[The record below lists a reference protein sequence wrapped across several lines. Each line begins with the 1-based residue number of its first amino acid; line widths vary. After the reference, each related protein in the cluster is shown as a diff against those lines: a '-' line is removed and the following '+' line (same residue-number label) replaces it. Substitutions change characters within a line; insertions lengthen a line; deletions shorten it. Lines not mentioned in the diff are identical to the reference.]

1 MQFSHIY
8 IKKLFGLYDY
18 KINLFYD
25 SEDKITILTGP
36 NGYGKTTILTIINK
50 LNPRELFYFYLLKFE
65 YIEVGMTDGSCINI
79 YQKYIGKEKEQKN
92 TENGSD
98 IKLDSEKEVRFE
110 WTDSEKNVVSFFVY
124 NTQNINKAQGKSL
137 YQLYLFDGSEN
148 DYNEK
153 ELINNRRFNEIIAN
167 SLKQDIFLMQ
177 LEGIKSDFIKAN
189 RIYNEINEK
198 DKDLPIQRIKKSLQN
213 ILTSAN
219 KEFLEQSQRIEKK
232 FINDILSCDN
242 SIIEENQYNEMAK
255 VVTDKCNDLIKF
267 RLTDKIEI
275 PSYVESK
282 SYLLYAYIRSLNE
295 KFDKFGNLPDKLN
308 LFEKLINSKKFANKR
323 ISFSPQHGFRIV
335 SDTGEFLDESL
346 LSSGEQNE
354 IVLLYKLIFE
364 ISDNSTLLIDEPEN
378 SLHVAW
384 QSVFLDDVKEIARIK
399 KLQVIVSTH
408 SITIVSNGEENTI
421 DLFYLLNN

>member
-8 IKKLFGLYDY
+8 IKKQFGLYDY
-18 KINLFYD
+18 KLNLFYD
-25 SEDKITILTGP
+25 SEDKLTILTGP

-65 YIEVGMTDGSCINI
+65 YIEVGITDGSCINI
-79 YQKYIGKEKEQKN
+79 CQKYIKKEKEQKK

-98 IKLDSEKEVRFE
+98 IKLDSDKEVRFE
-110 WTDSEKNVVSFFVY
+110 WTDSEKNIVSFFVY
-124 NTQNINKAQGKSL
+124 NTQNINKAQRKSL
-137 YQLYLFDGSEN
+137 YQLYLYDGSEN

-153 ELINNRRFNEIIAN
+153 GLINNRRFNENIAH
-167 SLKQDIFLMQ
+167 SLGQGTFLMQ

-198 DKDLPIQRIKKSLQN
+198 DKELPIQRIKKSLKD
-213 ILTSAN
+213 ILISAN

-242 SIIEENQYNEMAK
+242 SIIEENKYNEMAK

-282 SYLLYAYIRSLNE
+282 SHLLYTYIRSLNE
-295 KFDKFGNLPDKLN
+295 KFDKFGNLPDRLN
-308 LFEKLINSKKFANKR
+308 LFEKLINSKKFANKK
-323 ISFSPQHGFRIV
+323 ISFSPQHGFLIV

-354 IVLLYKLIFE
+354 IILLYKLIFE

-384 QSVFLDDVKEIARIK
+384 QSVFLDDIKEIARIK
-399 KLQVIVSTH
+399 KLQVIISTH
-408 SITIVSNGEENTI
+408 SMTIVSNGEENTI
-421 DLFYLLNN
+421 DLFYLLND

>member
-18 KINLFYD
+18 KLDLFYD
-25 SEDKITILTGP
+25 SEDKLTILTGP

-65 YIEVGMTDGSCINI
+65 RIEVGMMDGSCINI
-79 YQKYIGKEKEQKN
+79 YQKYIEKEKKQKE
-92 TENGSD
+92 TGNGSD

-110 WTDSEKNVVSFFVY
+110 WMDPEKNVVSFFVY
-124 NTQNINKAQGKSL
+124 NTQNIDKAQRRSL
-137 YQLYLFDGSEN
+137 YQLYFSNKSEN
-148 DYNEK
+148 DYDKNE
-153 ELINNRRFNEIIAN
+153 LLNNRQFNENIAH
-167 SLKQDIFLMQ
+167 SLGQGTFLMQ

-198 DKDLPIQRIKKSLQN
+198 AKDLPIQRIKKNLKD

-219 KEFLEQSQRIEKK
+219 KEFLEQSQRIEKR

-242 SIIEENQYNEMAK
+242 SIIEENKYNEMAK

-275 PSYVESK
+275 PSYVENK
-282 SYLLYAYIRSLNE
+282 SYLLYSYIKSLNE

-308 LFEKLINSKKFANKR
+308 LYEKLISSKKFANKK
-323 ISFSPQHGFRIV
+323 ISFSTQHGFLIV

-384 QSVFLDDVKEIARIK
+384 QSVFLDDIKEIARIK
-399 KLQVIVSTH
+399 RLQVIISTH
-408 SITIVSNGEENTI
+408 SITIVSNGEENAI
-421 DLFYLLNN
+421 DLFYLLKN

>member
-18 KINLFYD
+18 KLDLFYD
-25 SEDKITILTGP
+25 SEDKLTIVTGP

-65 YIEVGMTDGSCINI
+65 RIEVGMMDGSCINI
-79 YQKYIGKEKEQKN
+79 YQKYIEKEKKQKE
-92 TENGSD
+92 TGNGSD

-110 WTDSEKNVVSFFVY
+110 WMDSEKNVVSFFVY
-124 NTQNINKAQGKSL
+124 NTQNIDKAQRRSL
-137 YQLYLFDGSEN
+137 YQLYFSNKSEN
-148 DYNEK
+148 DYDKNE
-153 ELINNRRFNEIIAN
+153 LLNNRQFNENIAH
-167 SLKQDIFLMQ
+167 SLGQGTFLMQ

-198 DKDLPIQRIKKSLQN
+198 AKDLPIQRIKKNLKD

-219 KEFLEQSQRIEKK
+219 KEFLEQSQRIEKR

-242 SIIEENQYNEMAK
+242 SIIEENKYNEMAK

-275 PSYVESK
+275 PSYVENK
-282 SYLLYAYIRSLNE
+282 SYLLYSYIKSLNE

-308 LFEKLINSKKFANKR
+308 LFEKLISSKKFANKK
-323 ISFSPQHGFRIV
+323 ISFSPQHGFLIV

-354 IVLLYKLIFE
+354 IILLYKLIFE

-384 QSVFLDDVKEIARIK
+384 QSVFLDDIKEIARIK
-399 KLQVIVSTH
+399 RLQVIISTH
-408 SITIVSNGEENTI
+408 SITIVSSGEENVI
-421 DLFYLLNN
+421 DLFYLLKN

>member
-18 KINLFYD
+18 KLDLFYD
-25 SEDKITILTGP
+25 SEDKLTILTGP

-65 YIEVGMTDGSCINI
+65 RIEVGMMDGSCINI
-79 YQKYIGKEKEQKN
+79 YQKYIEKEKKQKE
-92 TENGSD
+92 TGNGSD

-110 WTDSEKNVVSFFVY
+110 WMDSEKNVVSFFVY
-124 NTQNINKAQGKSL
+124 NTQNIDKAQRRSL
-137 YQLYLFDGSEN
+137 YQLYFSNKSEN
-148 DYNEK
+148 DYDKNE
-153 ELINNRRFNEIIAN
+153 LLNNRQFNENIAH
-167 SLKQDIFLMQ
+167 SLGQGTFLML

-198 DKDLPIQRIKKSLQN
+198 AKDLPIQRIKKNLKD

-219 KEFLEQSQRIEKK
+219 KEFLEQSQRIEKR

-242 SIIEENQYNEMAK
+242 SIIEENKYNEMAK

-275 PSYVESK
+275 PSYVENK
-282 SYLLYAYIRSLNE
+282 SYLLYSYIKSLNE

-308 LFEKLINSKKFANKR
+308 LFEKLISSKKFANKK
-323 ISFSPQHGFRIV
+323 ISFSPQHGFLIV

-354 IVLLYKLIFE
+354 IILLYKLIFE

-384 QSVFLDDVKEIARIK
+384 QSVFLDDIKEIARIK
-399 KLQVIVSTH
+399 RLQVIISTH
-408 SITIVSNGEENTI
+408 SITIVSSGEENVI
-421 DLFYLLNN
+421 DLFYLLKN

>member
-124 NTQNINKAQGKSL
+124 NTQNINKAQRKSL
-137 YQLYLFDGSEN
+137 YQLYLFDSSEN

-198 DKDLPIQRIKKSLQN
+198 DKELPIQRIKKSLKD
-213 ILTSAN
+213 ILISAN

-242 SIIEENQYNEMAK
+242 SIIEENKYNEMAK

-295 KFDKFGNLPDKLN
+295 KFDKFGNLPDRLN

-323 ISFSPQHGFRIV
+323 ILFSPQHGFRIV

>member
-18 KINLFYD
+18 KLDLFYD
-25 SEDKITILTGP
+25 SEDKLTILTGP

-65 YIEVGMTDGSCINI
+65 RIEVGMMDGSCINI
-79 YQKYIGKEKEQKN
+79 YQKYIEKEKKQKE
-92 TENGSD
+92 TGNGSD

-110 WTDSEKNVVSFFVY
+110 WMDPEKNVVSFFVY
-124 NTQNINKAQGKSL
+124 NTQNIDKAQRRSL
-137 YQLYLFDGSEN
+137 YQLYFSNKSEN
-148 DYNEK
+148 DYDKNE
-153 ELINNRRFNEIIAN
+153 LLNNRQFNENIAH
-167 SLKQDIFLMQ
+167 SLGQGTFLMQ

-198 DKDLPIQRIKKSLQN
+198 AKDLPIQRIKKNLKD

-219 KEFLEQSQRIEKK
+219 KEFLEQSQRIEKR

-242 SIIEENQYNEMAK
+242 SIIEENKYNEMAK

-275 PSYVESK
+275 PSYVENK
-282 SYLLYAYIRSLNE
+282 SYLLYSYIKSLNE

-308 LFEKLINSKKFANKR
+308 LFEKLISSKKFANKK
-323 ISFSPQHGFRIV
+323 ISFSPQHGFLIV

-384 QSVFLDDVKEIARIK
+384 QSVFLDDIKEIARIK
-399 KLQVIVSTH
+399 RLQVIISTH
-408 SITIVSNGEENTI
+408 SITIVSNGEENAI
-421 DLFYLLNN
+421 DLFYLLKN

>member
-18 KINLFYD
+18 KLDLFYD
-25 SEDKITILTGP
+25 SEDKLTILTGP

-65 YIEVGMTDGSCINI
+65 RIEVGMMDGSCINI
-79 YQKYIGKEKEQKN
+79 YQKYIEKEKKQKE
-92 TENGSD
+92 TGNGSD

-110 WTDSEKNVVSFFVY
+110 WMDSEKNVVSFFVY
-124 NTQNINKAQGKSL
+124 NTQNIDKAQRRSL
-137 YQLYLFDGSEN
+137 YQLYFSNKSEN
-148 DYNEK
+148 DYDKNE
-153 ELINNRRFNEIIAN
+153 LLNNRQFNENIAH
-167 SLKQDIFLMQ
+167 SLGQGTFLMQ

-198 DKDLPIQRIKKSLQN
+198 AKDLPIQRIKKNLKD

-219 KEFLEQSQRIEKK
+219 KEFLEQSQRIEKR

-242 SIIEENQYNEMAK
+242 SIIEENKYNEMAK

-275 PSYVESK
+275 PSYVENK
-282 SYLLYAYIRSLNE
+282 SYLLYSYIKSLNE

-308 LFEKLINSKKFANKR
+308 LFEKLISSKKFANKK
-323 ISFSPQHGFRIV
+323 ISFSPQHGFLIV

-354 IVLLYKLIFE
+354 IILLYKLIFE

-384 QSVFLDDVKEIARIK
+384 QSVFLDDIKEIARIK
-399 KLQVIVSTH
+399 RLQVIISTH
-408 SITIVSNGEENTI
+408 SITIVSSGEENVI
-421 DLFYLLNN
+421 DLFYLLKN

>member
-18 KINLFYD
+18 KLDLFYD
-25 SEDKITILTGP
+25 SEDKLTILTGP

-65 YIEVGMTDGSCINI
+65 RIEVGMMDGSCINI
-79 YQKYIGKEKEQKN
+79 YQKYIEKEKKQKE
-92 TENGSD
+92 TGNGSD

-110 WTDSEKNVVSFFVY
+110 WMDSEKNVVSFFVY
-124 NTQNINKAQGKSL
+124 NTQNIDKAQRRSL
-137 YQLYLFDGSEN
+137 YQLYFSNKSEN
-148 DYNEK
+148 DYDKNE
-153 ELINNRRFNEIIAN
+153 LLNNRQFNENIAH
-167 SLKQDIFLMQ
+167 SLGQGTFLMQ

-198 DKDLPIQRIKKSLQN
+198 AKDLPIQRIKKNLKD

-219 KEFLEQSQRIEKK
+219 KEFLEQSQRIEKR

-242 SIIEENQYNEMAK
+242 SIIEENKYNEMAK

-275 PSYVESK
+275 PSYVENK
-282 SYLLYAYIRSLNE
+282 SYLLYSYIKSLNE

-308 LFEKLINSKKFANKR
+308 LFEKLISSKKFANKK
-323 ISFSPQHGFRIV
+323 ISFSPQHGFLIV

-354 IVLLYKLIFE
+354 IILLYKLIFE

-384 QSVFLDDVKEIARIK
+384 QSVFLDDITEIARIK
-399 KLQVIVSTH
+399 RLQVIISTH
-408 SITIVSNGEENTI
+408 SITIVSSGEENVI
-421 DLFYLLNN
+421 DLFYLLKN

>member
-79 YQKYIGKEKEQKN
+79 YQKYIEKEKEQKN

-110 WTDSEKNVVSFFVY
+110 WMDSEKNIVSFFVY

-137 YQLYLFDGSEN
+137 YQLYLFDSSDN

-242 SIIEENQYNEMAK
+242 SIIEENQYTMA
-255 VVTDKCNDLIKF
+255 
-267 RLTDKIEI
+267 
-275 PSYVESK
+275 
-282 SYLLYAYIRSLNE
+282 
-295 KFDKFGNLPDKLN
+295 
-308 LFEKLINSKKFANKR
+308 
-323 ISFSPQHGFRIV
+323 
-335 SDTGEFLDESL
+335 
-346 LSSGEQNE
+346 
-354 IVLLYKLIFE
+354 E
-364 ISDNSTLLIDEPEN
+364 ISTLVGINDPHYF
-378 SLHVAW
+378 SRY
-384 QSVFLDDVKEIARIK
+384 FK
-399 KLQVIVSTH
+399 KVYG
-408 SITIVSNGEENTI
+408 ITPTEYKRKVLTK
-421 DLFYLLNN
+421 

>member
-18 KINLFYD
+18 KLDLFYD
-25 SEDKITILTGP
+25 SEDKLTILTGP

-65 YIEVGMTDGSCINI
+65 RIEVGMMDGSCINI
-79 YQKYIGKEKEQKN
+79 YQKYIEKEKKQKE
-92 TENGSD
+92 TGNGSD

-110 WTDSEKNVVSFFVY
+110 WMDSEKNVVSFFVY
-124 NTQNINKAQGKSL
+124 NTQNIDKAQRRSL
-137 YQLYLFDGSEN
+137 YQLYFSNKSEN
-148 DYNEK
+148 DYDKNE
-153 ELINNRRFNEIIAN
+153 LLNNRQFNENIAH
-167 SLKQDIFLMQ
+167 SLGQGTFLMQ

-198 DKDLPIQRIKKSLQN
+198 AKDLPIQRIKKNLKD

-219 KEFLEQSQRIEKK
+219 KEFLEQSQRIEKR

-242 SIIEENQYNEMAK
+242 SIIEENKYNEMAK

-275 PSYVESK
+275 PSYVENK
-282 SYLLYAYIRSLNE
+282 SYLLYSYIKSLNE

-308 LFEKLINSKKFANKR
+308 LFEKLISSKKFANKK
-323 ISFSPQHGFRIV
+323 ISFSPQHGFLIV

-384 QSVFLDDVKEIARIK
+384 QSVFLDDIKEIARIK
-399 KLQVIVSTH
+399 RLQVIISTH
-408 SITIVSNGEENTI
+408 SITIVSSGEENVI
-421 DLFYLLNN
+421 DLFYLLKN